1 MVCTILSTPIEAKT
15 LATVEER
22 IIEAGPAGR
31 FTEDLRELRSFRS
44 TLLAFTERHVRVK
57 YKQAVLGIG
66 WAVIQPLAFVGILRL
81 TVGQVG
87 GVGKGD
93 VVPYAAATL
102 ATYVPWMFVQGAVN
116 FSAMSLITDAG
127 LVRRTYFPR
136 EIPVLGTTLATGLD
150 FIVGLALFYVL
161 GWVFG
166 AHVSWWWLFAPV
178 LAIPLALMAAG
189 VSLIISSLA
198 VFYRDFRH
206 ALPVLL
212 QLWLFASPVAY
223 RLETVPAEWRLLY
236 VIVNP
241 AAGLL
246 EAFKS
251 VLARGVAPDWGYL
264 GISCAGTVVLAYIGY
279 RFFKRRERIFAEV
292 V

>member
-1 MVCTILSTPIEAKT
+1 MT
-15 LATVEER
+15 TVQER

-31 FTEDLRELRSFRS
+31 IADDLRELRSFRS
-44 TLLAFTERHVRVK
+44 TLFAFTERHVRVK

-66 WAVIQPLAFVGILRL
+66 WAVIQPLAFVAILTL
-81 TVGQVG
+81 TVGRVRG
-87 GVGKGD
+87 FGAD
-93 VVPYAAATL
+93 VVPYAAVTL

-136 EIPVLGTTLATGLD
+136 EIPVLGTILATGLD
-150 FIVGLALFYVL
+150 FSIGLTLFFIL
-161 GWVFG
+161 GPILG
-166 AHVSWWWLFAPV
+166 AKISWWWLLAPV
-178 LAIPLALMAAG
+178 LAIPLAMLAAG

-223 RLETVPAEWRLLY
+223 RLTNVPEDWRLLY

-264 GISCAGTVVLAYIGY
+264 GISLGGTTLVLWAGY

>member
-1 MVCTILSTPIEAKT
+1 M
-15 LATVEER
+15 ATVEER

-31 FTEDLRELRSFRS
+31 LMEDLRELRAFRS
-44 TLLAFTERHVRVK
+44 TLRAFSERHIRVK

-66 WAVIQPLAFVGILRL
+66 WAVIQPLAFVGILSL
-81 TVGQVG
+81 TVGHIQAVS
-87 GVGKGD
+87 KD
-93 VVPYAAATL
+93 VVDYAAVTL
-102 ATYVPWMFVQGAVN
+102 ATYVPWMFVQGAIN

-136 EIPVLGTTLATGLD
+136 EIPVLGTVLATGLD
-150 FIVGLALFYVL
+150 LAVGLAVFYVL
-161 GWVFG
+161 GPVFG
-166 AHVSWWWLFAPV
+166 ARISVWWLLAPV
-178 LAIPLALMAAG
+178 LAIPLAALATG

-198 VFYRDFRH
+198 VYYRDFRH
-206 ALPVLL
+206 ALPVVL

-223 RLETVPAEWRLLY
+223 RIETVPENWRVLY
-236 VIVNP
+236 VVLNP

-251 VLARGVAPDWGYL
+251 VLARGAAPDWGYL
-264 GISCAGTVVLAYIGY
+264 GISLAGTTVITFFGY
-279 RFFKRRERIFAEV
+279 RFFKRRERLFAEV

>member
-1 MVCTILSTPIEAKT
+1 MEA
-15 LATVEER
+15 VQER
-22 IIEAGPAGR
+22 IIEAGPRGR
-31 FTEDLRELRSFRS
+31 FTDDVRELRSFRS
-44 TLLAFTERHVRVK
+44 TLRAFTERHVRVK
-57 YKQAVLGIG
+57 YKQAVLGVG
-66 WAVIQPLAFVGILRL
+66 WAVIQPLAFVGILSL
-81 TVGQVG
+81 TVGRIR
-87 GVGKGD
+87 GVGED
-93 VVPYAAATL
+93 VVPYAAVTL

-136 EIPVLGTTLATGLD
+136 EIPVLGTVLATGLD
-150 FIVGLALFYVL
+150 FAVGLALFYAL
-161 GWVFG
+161 GPVFD
-166 AHVSWWWLFAPV
+166 ARVSSWWLLAPV
-178 LAIPLALMAAG
+178 LAVPLAFLAAG
-189 VSLIISSLA
+189 VSLVISSLA
-198 VFYRDFRH
+198 VYYRDFRH
-206 ALPVLL
+206 ALPVML

-223 RLETVPAEWRLLY
+223 KIETVPENWRLVY

-264 GISCAGTVVLAYIGY
+264 GISIAGTAVIFLVGY
-279 RFFKRRERIFAEV
+279 RFFKRRERLFAEV

>member
-1 MVCTILSTPIEAKT
+1 ME
-15 LATVEER
+15 TVQER
-22 IIEAGPAGR
+22 IIEAGPRGR
-31 FTEDLRELRSFRS
+31 FADDIRELRSFRS

-66 WAVIQPLAFVGILRL
+66 WAVIQPLAFVGILSL
-81 TVGQVG
+81 TVGRIK
-87 GVGKGD
+87 GVGQD
-93 VVPYAAATL
+93 VVPYAAVTL
-102 ATYVPWMFVQGAVN
+102 ATYVPWMFLQGALN
-116 FSAMSLITDAG
+116 FAAISLITDAG

-136 EIPVLGTTLATGLD
+136 EVPVLGTVLATGLD
-150 FIVGLALFYVL
+150 LAVGLALFYIL
-161 GWVFG
+161 GPVFG
-166 AHVSWWWLFAPV
+166 ARVSGWWLLAPV
-178 LAIPLALMAAG
+178 LAVPLAFLAAG

-206 ALPVLL
+206 ALPVIL

-223 RLETVPAEWRLLY
+223 KIETVPKNWRLLY
-236 VIVNP
+236 VILNP

-264 GISCAGTVVLAYIGY
+264 GISIGGTVVLTFFGY
-279 RFFKRRERIFAEV
+279 RFFKRRERMFAEV